1 MPPGVEL
8 LALSDGVKLTPE
20 LARTRQDS
28 ALERASQA
36 GGAMEGEFTEMMM
49 RGRLIVFPTALLRS
63 LSVGPAGGEDD
74 DGDDDSDE
82 DEEGEGEWE
91 EWAED
96 DEEEEE
102 GVPFLDGDSED
113 DDGDGA

>member
-1 MPPGVEL
+1 MEEEWGEPI
-8 LALSDGVKLTPE
+8 TPE
-20 LARTRQDS
+20 LACAHQDN
-28 ALERASQA
+28 ALVTASQA
-36 GGAMEGEFTEMMM
+36 GGAMEGEFTEMVM
-49 RGRLIVFPTALLRS
+49 RGRSIVFPTALLRS

-74 DGDDDSDE
+74 DDDSDE

-113 DDGDGA
+113 DDGDGP